1 VTSTRIGSGLATTD
15 GGVDAFAEAAARAAL
30 RLGGAPAD
38 LVVVFAG
45 RDNLDYAQDGLEAV
59 AERLGGGALIGCG
72 AQGVVA
78 EGHEVE
84 AGGVAVW
91 AASFLD
97 GGTVETFHLE
107 ALQAGDSV
115 AVAGMPMLDATES
128 VLLLADPYTFPV
140 EALLTQLAVD
150 SPGLPVIG
158 GIASAGG
165 GPGLGVLMHDGRV
178 EHEGAVGVALKG
190 VDVRPCVSQGARPIG
205 PEMVITAG
213 DENVIAEL
221 ASRPALERIKEA
233 IAELDPSERAL
244 AAQGLLLGIVID
256 PNQPEYERGDFL
268 IRGLLDVDDEAGTVT
283 VGEQVRIGQTVRL
296 QVRDGDSA
304 DEDLRAVLDGQL
316 RELRHPPAGTLLF
329 TCNGRGAG
337 MFGVEDH
344 DASAL
349 DYAFAGA
356 PAAGFFC
363 AGEIGP
369 VGTRNFL
376 HGFTATIA
384 VFPG

>member
-1 VTSTRIGSGLATTD
+1 M
-15 GGVDAFAEAAARAAL
+15 
-30 RLGGAPAD
+30 
-38 LVVVFAG
+38 
-45 RDNLDYAQDGLEAV
+45 N
-59 AERLGGGALIGCG
+59 
-72 AQGVVA
+72 
-78 EGHEVE
+78 
-84 AGGVAVW
+84 
-91 AASFLD
+91 
-97 GGTVETFHLE
+97 GGTAETFHLE
-107 ALQAGDSV
+107 ALQAGDAV
-115 AVAGMPMLDATES
+115 AVAGMPMLENADAI
-128 VLLLADPYTFPV
+128 LLLADPYTFPV
-140 EALLTQLAVD
+140 EALLTQMSVD
-150 SPGLPVIG
+150 NPGLPVIG
-158 GIASAGG
+158 GVASAGG

-178 EHEGAVGVALKG
+178 EHEGAVGVALRG

-213 DENVIAEL
+213 EENVIAEL
-221 ASRPALERIKEA
+221 ASRPALARIKEA
-233 IAELDPSERAL
+233 IAELDADERAL

-268 IRGLLDVDDEAGTVT
+268 IRGLLDVDDGAGTVT
-283 VGEQVRIGQTVRL
+283 VGEQVRVGQTVRL

-316 RELRHPPAGTLLF
+316 RELRHPPAGALLF

-337 MFGVEDH
+337 MFGVQDH

-369 VGTRNFL
+369 VGDRNFL
-376 HGFTATIA
+376 HGFTATMA
-384 VFPG
+384 VFA

>member
-1 VTSTRIGSGLATTD
+1 MPTRIGSGLATID
-15 GGVDAFAEAAARAAL
+15 SGPDAFAEAAARAAL

-45 RDNLDYAQDGLEAV
+45 KDNLDHADEGLAAV
-59 AERLGGGALIGCG
+59 ADRLGDGALIGCG

-78 EGHEVE
+78 DGKELE

-91 AASFLD
+91 AASFGD
-97 GGTVETFHLE
+97 GGTAETFHLE
-107 ALQAGDSV
+107 ALEAGDQV
-115 AVAGMPMLDATES
+115 ALTGMPAMDDADAM
-128 VLLLADPYTFPV
+128 LLLADPFTFPV
-140 EALLTQLAVD
+140 EALLAGLAVD
-150 SPGLPVIG
+150 SPGIPVIG

-165 GPGLGVLMHDGRV
+165 GPGMGILMHDGRV
-178 EHEGAVGVALKG
+178 EHEGAVGVALRG

-213 DENVIAEL
+213 EGNVIEEL
-221 ASRPALERIKEA
+221 ASQPALERIKEA
-233 IAELDPSERAL
+233 ISELDAGERAL

-268 IRGLLDVDDEAGTVT
+268 IRGLLDVDDEVGSVT
-283 VGEQVRIGQTVRL
+283 VGEHVRIGQTVRL
-296 QVRDGDSA
+296 QVRDGGSA
-304 DEDLRAVLDGQL
+304 DQDLQAVLQRQLSDLRQ
-316 RELRHPPAGTLLF
+316 PPAGTLLF

-337 MFGVEDH
+337 MFGVGDH
-344 DASAL
+344 DASAV

-369 VGTRNFL
+369 VGERNFL
-376 HGFTATIA
+376 HSFTATMA
-384 VFPG
+384 VFA

>member
-1 VTSTRIGSGLATTD
+1 MSTRIGSGLASKD
-15 GGVDAFAEAAARAAL
+15 SGVDAFAEAAARAAL

-38 LVVVFAG
+38 LIMVFAG
-45 RDNLDYAQDGLEAV
+45 RDNLDHADDGLAAV

-78 EGHEVE
+78 DGHEVE

-91 AASFLD
+91 AASFMN
-97 GGTVETFHLE
+97 GGTAETFHLE
-107 ALQAGDSV
+107 ALQAGDAV
-115 AVAGMPMLDATES
+115 AVAGMPMLEDTDA

-140 EALLTQLAVD
+140 EALLTQMSVD
-150 SPGLPVIG
+150 NPGLPVIG

-178 EHEGAVGVALKG
+178 EHEGAVGVALRG

-213 DENVIAEL
+213 EENVIAEL

-233 IAELDPSERAL
+233 IAELDADERTL

-268 IRGLLDVDDEAGTVT
+268 IRGLLDVDDDAGTVT
-283 VGEQVRIGQTVRL
+283 VGEQVRVGQTVRL

-316 RELRHPPAGTLLF
+316 RELRHPPAGALLF

-337 MFGVEDH
+337 MFGVQDH

-369 VGTRNFL
+369 VGDRNFL
-376 HGFTATIA
+376 HGFTATMA
-384 VFPG
+384 VFA

>member
-1 VTSTRIGSGLATTD
+1 VTTRIGSGLARSD
-15 GGVDAFAEAAARAAL
+15 SGVDAFAEAAARAAL

-38 LVVVFAG
+38 LVMVFAG
-45 RDNLDYAQDGLEAV
+45 RDNLDHADDGLAAV
-59 AERLGGGALIGCG
+59 ADRLGGGALIGCG

-78 EGHEVE
+78 DGHKVE

-91 AASFLD
+91 AASFMN
-97 GGTVETFHLE
+97 GGTAETFHLE
-107 ALQAGDSV
+107 ALQAGDAV
-115 AVAGMPMLDATES
+115 AVAGMPMLENADAI
-128 VLLLADPYTFPV
+128 LLLADPYTFPV
-140 EALLTQLAVD
+140 EALLTQMSVD
-150 SPGLPVIG
+150 NPGLPVIG
-158 GIASAGG
+158 GVASAGG

-178 EHEGAVGVALKG
+178 EHEGAVGVALRG

-213 DENVIAEL
+213 EENVIAEL
-221 ASRPALERIKEA
+221 ASRPALARIKEA
-233 IAELDPSERAL
+233 IAELDADERAL

-268 IRGLLDVDDEAGTVT
+268 IRGLLDVDDGAGTVT
-283 VGEQVRIGQTVRL
+283 VGEQVRVGQTVRL

-316 RELRHPPAGTLLF
+316 RELRHPPAGALLF

-337 MFGVEDH
+337 MFGVQDH

-369 VGTRNFL
+369 VGDRNFL
-376 HGFTATIA
+376 HGFTATMA
-384 VFPG
+384 VFA

>member
-1 VTSTRIGSGLATTD
+1 MSTRIGSGLAARD
-15 GGVDAFAEAAARAAL
+15 SGVDAFAEAAARAAL

-38 LVVVFAG
+38 LVIVFAG
-45 RDNLDYAQDGLEAV
+45 KDNLDHADDGLAAV
-59 AERLGGGALIGCG
+59 ADRLGTGALVGCG

-78 EGHEVE
+78 DGHEVE

-91 AASFLD
+91 AASFTN
-97 GGTVETFHLE
+97 GGTAETFHLE
-107 ALQAGDSV
+107 ALQAGDAV
-115 AVAGMPMLDATES
+115 AVAGMPMLEDTDA

-140 EALLTQLAVD
+140 EALLAQMAID
-150 SPGLPVIG
+150 NPGLPVIG

-165 GPGLGVLMHDGRV
+165 GPGLGVLMHDGHI
-178 EHEGAVGVALKG
+178 EHEGAVGVALRG
-190 VDVRPCVSQGARPIG
+190 VDVRPLVSQGARPIG
-205 PEMVITAG
+205 PEMVITAS
-213 DENVIAEL
+213 DENVIEEL

-233 IAELDPSERAL
+233 IAELDATERAL

-268 IRGLLDVDDEAGTVT
+268 IRGLLDVDDAAGTVT

-304 DEDLRAVLDGQL
+304 DEDLRAALDGQL

-337 MFGVEDH
+337 MFGVDDH

-369 VGTRNFL
+369 VGDRNFL
-376 HGFTATIA
+376 HGFTATMA
-384 VFPG
+384 VFA

>member
-1 VTSTRIGSGLATTD
+1 MATRIGSGLATSD
-15 GGVDAFAEAAARAAL
+15 SGVDAFAEAAARAAL
-30 RLGGAPAD
+30 RLGGMPAD

-45 RDNLDYAQDGLEAV
+45 QDNLEFADDGLDAV
-59 AERLGGGALIGCG
+59 AERLGAGTLIGCG
-72 AQGVVA
+72 AQGVVGDGR
-78 EGHEVE
+78 EIE

-91 AASFLD
+91 AASLDD
-97 GGTVETFHLE
+97 GGTAETFHLE

-115 AVAGMPMLDATES
+115 AVAGMPHLDDADAL
-128 VLLLADPYTFPV
+128 LLLADPYTFPV
-140 EALLTQLAVD
+140 ESLLGQLALD
-150 SPGLPVIG
+150 HPGLPVMG

-165 GPGLGVLMHDGRV
+165 GPGLAVLMHDGRV
-178 EHEGAVGVALKG
+178 EREGAVGVVLRG

-213 DENVIAEL
+213 EGNVIEEL

-233 IAELDPSERAL
+233 IGELDQLERAL

-268 IRGLLDVDDEAGTVT
+268 IRGLLDVDDDDGSVT
-283 VGEQVRIGQTVRL
+283 VSEQVRVGQTVRL

-304 DEDLRAVLDGQL
+304 DEDLREVLARQL
-316 RELRHPPAGTLLF
+316 RDLRHPPAGALLF

-337 MFGVEDH
+337 MFGVDDH

-369 VGTRNFL
+369 VGDRNFL
-376 HGFTATIA
+376 HSFTATMA
-384 VFPG
+384 VFA

>member
-1 VTSTRIGSGLATTD
+1 VTTRIGSGLARSD
-15 GGVDAFAEAAARAAL
+15 SGVDAFAEAAARAAL

-38 LVVVFAG
+38 LIMVFAG
-45 RDNLDYAQDGLEAV
+45 RDNLDHADDGLAAV

-78 EGHEVE
+78 DGHEVE

-91 AASFLD
+91 AASFMN
-97 GGTVETFHLE
+97 GGTAETFHLE
-107 ALQAGDSV
+107 ALQAGDAV
-115 AVAGMPMLDATES
+115 AVAGMPMLEDADA

-140 EALLTQLAVD
+140 EALLTQMSVD
-150 SPGLPVIG
+150 NPGLPVIG

-178 EHEGAVGVALKG
+178 EHEGAVGVALRG

-213 DENVIAEL
+213 EENVIAEL

-233 IAELDPSERAL
+233 IAELDADERTL

-268 IRGLLDVDDEAGTVT
+268 IRGLLDVDDDAGTVT
-283 VGEQVRIGQTVRL
+283 VGEQVRVGQTVRL

-316 RELRHPPAGTLLF
+316 RELRHPPSGALLF

-337 MFGVEDH
+337 MFGVQDH

-369 VGTRNFL
+369 VGDRNFL
-376 HGFTATIA
+376 HGFTATMA
-384 VFPG
+384 VFA

>member
-1 VTSTRIGSGLATTD
+1 VTTRIGSGLARGD
-15 GGVDAFAEAAARAAL
+15 SGVDAFAEAAARAAL

-45 RDNLDYAQDGLEAV
+45 RDNLEQADGGLAAV
-59 AERLGGGALIGCG
+59 ADRLGGGALIGCG

-78 EGHEVE
+78 DGQEIE

-91 AASFLD
+91 AASFMN
-97 GGTVETFHLE
+97 GGTAETFHLE
-107 ALQAGDSV
+107 ALQAGDAV
-115 AVAGMPMLDATES
+115 AVSGMPMLEDTDA

-140 EALLTQLAVD
+140 EALLGQMAID
-150 SPGLPVIG
+150 NPGLPVIG

-178 EHEGAVGVALKG
+178 EHEGAVGVALSG

-213 DENVIAEL
+213 EENVIAEL

-233 IAELDPSERAL
+233 IAELDSEERTL

-283 VGEQVRIGQTVRL
+283 VGEQVRVGQTVRL

-316 RELRHPPAGTLLF
+316 RELRQPPAGALLF

-369 VGTRNFL
+369 VGERNFL
-376 HGFTATIA
+376 HGFTATMA
-384 VFPG
+384 VFA

>member
-1 VTSTRIGSGLATTD
+1 VTTRIGSGLAPTD
-15 GGVDAFAEAAARAAL
+15 SGVDAFAEAAARAAL

-38 LVVVFAG
+38 LIVVFAG
-45 RDNLDYAQDGLEAV
+45 RDNLDHADQGLAAV
-59 AERLGGGALIGCG
+59 GERLGAGALIGCG

-78 EGHEVE
+78 DGHEVE

-91 AASFLD
+91 AASFAD
-97 GGTVETFHLE
+97 GGAAETFHLE
-107 ALQAGDSV
+107 ALQAGDAV
-115 AVAGMPMLDATES
+115 AVAGMPMLDGTDA

-140 EALLTQLAVD
+140 EALLAQLAVD
-150 SPGLPVIG
+150 NPGLPVIG

-165 GPGLGVLMHDGRV
+165 GPGLGVLMHDGVV
-178 EHEGAVGVALKG
+178 EHEGAVGVALRG
-190 VDVRPCVSQGARPIG
+190 VDVRPAVSQGARPIG

-213 DENVIAEL
+213 EENVIAEL

-233 IAELDPSERAL
+233 ITELDPGERRL

-283 VGEQVRIGQTVRL
+283 VGEQVRVGQTVRL

-316 RELRHPPAGTLLF
+316 RELRRPPAGALLF

-369 VGTRNFL
+369 VGDRNFL
-376 HGFTATIA
+376 HGFTATMA
-384 VFPG
+384 VFP